1 VKVNNP
7 GPLALHQI
15 AQLRPGRAVPDRF
28 PGDGQLRHAVDGVI
42 MQSMAD
48 DLMAMP
54 FQQCRFVGEDLIFAA
69 RLLVEIMDY
78 DNFHM

>member
-1 VKVNNP
+1 M
-7 GPLALHQI
+7 LHQI
-15 AQLRPGRAVPDRF
+15 AQLRTGRAVPDGFAR
-28 PGDGQLRHAVDGVI
+28 DGQLRHAVDGIVV
-42 MQSMAD
+42 QRMAD
-48 DLMAMP
+48 DRMAMA